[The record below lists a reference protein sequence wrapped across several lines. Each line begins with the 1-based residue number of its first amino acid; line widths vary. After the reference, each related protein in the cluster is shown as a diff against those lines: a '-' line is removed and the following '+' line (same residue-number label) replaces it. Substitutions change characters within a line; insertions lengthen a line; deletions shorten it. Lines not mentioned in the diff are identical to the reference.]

1 MREKYLLF
9 AIKTIEKEEFLSS
22 NVLVLYIKLRTLCL
36 LSSRIVRSMFI
47 HGSSLHFMQVLNVVD
62 FVIYIF

>member
-36 LSSRIVRSMFI
+36 LSRLVHSMFT

-62 FVIYIF
+62 FVIYVF